1 MEGKYDKEDLINLSG
16 QVINGIMSSDSTF
29 WTKLFDRAEH
39 KQIAKLAVEIAINII
54 DEINEKT

>member
-39 KQIAKLAVEIAINII
+39 KQIAKLAVEIAIIA
-54 DEINEKT
+54 